1 MKKHV
6 GKFKIGVVGNGYV
19 GKASQLF
26 ACEDID
32 CVVYDIDPDKCKPLG
47 TTPKDLKR
55 CDFVFVC
62 VPTPMKSNG
71 SCDLSIVKSAIK
83 DLTKAG
89 VRKNKIVLRSTVPV
103 GTSEKLKVNFMPEF
117 LTEQNWQSD
126 FYNNNL
132 WVFGMDNINDV
143 TQTGAVMN
151 FNKNL
156 NLFRSLLEKAKASN
170 KIKEDAVTFTSTK
183 NAEAIK
189 YGRNSFLA
197 TKVSFFNEIQEFCI
211 NNNLNYEVV
220 RKLICADIRIGDS
233 HSKVPGPDKK
243 RGFGGTCFPKDVASM
258 LHQMK
263 KSKVQTMV
271 LKNVQNRNEKVDRP
285 EKDWQADK
293 GRAVSE

>member
-1 MKKHV
+1 MK
-6 GKFKIGVVGNGYV
+6 
-19 GKASQLF
+19 
-26 ACEDID
+26 
-32 CVVYDIDPDKCKPLG
+32 P
-47 TTPKDLKR
+47 
-55 CDFVFVC
+55 
-62 VPTPMKSNG
+62 NG

-89 VRKNKIVLRSTVPV
+89 IRKNKIVLRSTVPV

-117 LTEQNWQSD
+117 LTEKNWKSD

-132 WVFGMDNINDV
+132 WVFGMDNMNDV
-143 TQTGAVMN
+143 SQDGSVLN
-151 FNKNL
+151 FNNNL
-156 NLFRSLLEKAKASN
+156 NLFRTLLETAKN
-170 KIKEDAVTFTSTK
+170 FDKIKEDAVTFTSTK

-197 TKVSFFNEIQEFCI
+197 TKISFFNEIQEFCI
-211 NNNLNYEVV
+211 NNDLNFQLI
-220 RKLICADIRIGDS
+220 RTLICSDPRIGDS
-233 HSKVPGPDKK
+233 HSQVPGPDKK

-285 EKDWQADK
+285 EKDWQEDK

>member
-1 MKKHV
+1 MKERV
-6 GKFKIGVVGNGYV
+6 DKFKIGVVGNGYV
-19 GKASQLF
+19 GKATQLF
-26 ACEDID
+26 TCEDIE
-32 CVVYDIDPDKCKPLG
+32 CVVYDKDPDKCEPSG
-47 TTPKDLKR
+47 TTPKDLKG

-62 VPTPMKSNG
+62 VPTPMKPNG

-132 WVFGMDNINDV
+132 WVFGMDNMNDV
-143 TQTGAVMN
+143 TQTDGVMN
-151 FNKNL
+151 FNNNL
-156 NLFRSLLEKAKASN
+156 NLFRDLLERAKKFD
-170 KIKEDAVTFTSTK
+170 KIKEDAITFVSTK
-183 NAEAIK
+183 NAETIK

-211 NNNLNYEVV
+211 NNSLNYELV
-220 RKLICADIRIGDS
+220 RSLICTDDRIGDS
-233 HSKVPGPDKK
+233 HSKVPGPDGK
-243 RGFGGTCFPKDVASM
+243 RGYGGTCFPKDVASM
-258 LHQMK
+258 LYQMK

-271 LKNVQNRNEKVDRP
+271 LKNVQNRNERVDRP
-285 EKDWQADK
+285 EKDWQSDK

>member
-1 MKKHV
+1 MK
-6 GKFKIGVVGNGYV
+6 
-19 GKASQLF
+19 
-26 ACEDID
+26 
-32 CVVYDIDPDKCKPLG
+32 
-47 TTPKDLKR
+47 R
-55 CDFVFVC
+55 
-62 VPTPMKSNG
+62 NG

-126 FYNNNL
+126 FYNNSL

-143 TQTGAVMN
+143 TQTGDVMN
-151 FNKNL
+151 FNSNL
-156 NLFRSLLEKAKASN
+156 NLFRSLLERAKKFD
-170 KIKEDAVTFTSTK
+170 KIKEDAVTFVSTK
-183 NAEAIK
+183 NAETIK

-211 NNNLNYEVV
+211 NNSLNYELV
-220 RKLICADIRIGDS
+220 RSLICADDRIGGS
-233 HSKVPGPDKK
+233 HSKVPGPDGK
-243 RGFGGTCFPKDVASM
+243 RGYGGTCFPKDVASM

-285 EKDWQADK
+285 EKDWQSDK

>member
-1 MKKHV
+1 MKKASDN
-6 GKFKIGVVGNGYV
+6 FKIGVVGNGYV
-19 GKASQLF
+19 GKATQLLS
-26 ACEDID
+26 CEKIK
-32 CVVYDIDPDKCKPLG
+32 CVVYDKDPEKCDPIG
-47 TTPKDLKR
+47 TTPKELKG

-62 VPTPMKSNG
+62 VPTPMKPNG

-89 VRKNKIVLRSTVPV
+89 IRKNKIVLRSTVPV

-117 LTEQNWQSD
+117 LTEKNWKSD

-132 WVFGMDNINDV
+132 WVFGMDNMNDV
-143 TQTGAVMN
+143 HQDGSVLN
-151 FNKNL
+151 FNNNL
-156 NLFRSLLEKAKASN
+156 NVFRRLLETAKN
-170 KIKEDAVTFTSTK
+170 FDKIKENAVTFTSTK
-183 NAEAIK
+183 HAEAIK

-197 TKVSFFNEIQEFCI
+197 TKISFFNEIQEFCI
-211 NNNLNYEVV
+211 NNDLNFQLI
-220 RKLICADIRIGDS
+220 RSLICSDPRIGHS
-233 HSKVPGPDKK
+233 HSQVPGPDRK

-285 EKDWQADK
+285 EKDWKDNK